1 LLLVMPGSALAG
13 SAWSIGA
20 LIGLGVRHG
29 SGAGIILPAGQT
41 ILARKAE
48 RQRMG
53 RVICVAGAG
62 LRAAAG
68 LIAAAL
74 LPALLPPRPAAPAA
88 APFGG
93 GQGTGGEEDDARKAQ
108 R

>member
-53 RVICVAGAG
+53 RVICVAGAAS
-62 LRAAAG
+62 RAAAG

-74 LPALLPPRPAAPAA
+74 LPAVLPPRPAAPAA